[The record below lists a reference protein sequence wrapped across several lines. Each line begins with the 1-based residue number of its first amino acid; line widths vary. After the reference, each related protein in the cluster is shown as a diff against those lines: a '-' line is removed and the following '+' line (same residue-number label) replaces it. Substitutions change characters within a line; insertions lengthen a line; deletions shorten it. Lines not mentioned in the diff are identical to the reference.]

1 MHSHSI
7 KEAMAYLKTTEKGLK
22 TADAAKRLAKYGLN
36 EIKPE
41 KKLTKLKLFISQF
54 KDPIVYVLLA
64 AIILSLLVH
73 KPADAAIIGIILII
87 NSTFGF
93 IQEYRAEQ
101 AIALLKKFETVNVR
115 VIRDGI
121 EQTIDAKYLVPG
133 DAITLEAGDKVP
145 ADARI
150 FWSLDLE
157 TNEAVLTG
165 ESEPVGKSL
174 KILQPDA
181 PLAERTNMVF
191 SGTVIVRGRA
201 KAIVTATNDTTEIG
215 KIAILVKT
223 SADTITPLQ
232 KRLHE
237 LGKWLTV
244 IAVIASAVI
253 IPVGL
258 LRHLL
263 FYDVLMQAVSL
274 AVSAIPEGLPAVVTV
289 CLALGVR
296 RMVKRK
302 AIVKRL
308 KSVETLGSVTVICSD
323 KTGTITKN
331 EMTVTEIFAN
341 GELITVSG
349 SGYSTK
355 GGFSVDGKK
364 LDTQRIR
371 LLLKTVA
378 SCNNA
383 TLEVGDPTEIALLVA
398 AKKAGVQMDENRISE
413 VPFTSDRKYM
423 LIKHNGAVYVKGALE
438 KVLEM
443 CSHIIINGKKRRILP
458 KDIAM
463 IGRAHNDMASKAL
476 RVLAVA
482 SGPSEKELA
491 FLGLV
496 GMIDPP
502 RPEIKDAIKLC
513 RLAGI
518 RPVMITG
525 DHRATAIAVA
535 RAVGI
540 TGDNLIG
547 EEIDKLSDEDLRKIV
562 GKVSVYCRTSS
573 EHKVRILEALQ
584 ANGEVVAMTGDGVN
598 DAPALKKAD
607 IGVAMNIKGTDVSKE
622 VADIILV
629 DDNFASIVGAV
640 REGRVIYANIKK
652 FIKFLLSA
660 NFDEIAIIVSAVLF
674 GLPLPLLPVQ
684 ILWINLMTDGLPALA
699 LGVDPAE
706 PGIMALKPRP
716 PKESIFKGMLGFLI
730 TATLLAFAISF
741 AVFLYGLKTGSL
753 EHTRTLVLSVA
764 IFIELFLVFNVRSER
779 SAFSFSPFSN
789 RWLLGAVA
797 SAAILHLS
805 LIYSPLAGYFGLVPL
820 SLMEVLA
827 LIGLSSLVFVI
838 FESWK
843 IFREFVLKK

>member
-1 MHSHSI
+1 
-7 KEAMAYLKTTEKGLK
+7 MAHLKTSEEGLK

-54 KDPIVYVLLA
+54 KDPVVYVLLA
-64 AIILSLLVH
+64 AVILSLFVH
-73 KPADAAIIGIILII
+73 KFADAAIIGIILII
-87 NSTFGF
+87 NSVFGF

-101 AIALLKKFETVNVR
+101 AIALLKKFETANVR

-121 EQTIDAKYLVPG
+121 EQLIDARYLVPG
-133 DAITLEAGDKVP
+133 DVIVLEAGDKVP
-145 ADARI
+145 ADARL
-150 FWSLDLE
+150 FWNLDIE
-157 TNEAVLTG
+157 ANEAVLTG
-165 ESEPVGKSL
+165 ESEPVGKNL
-174 KILQPDA
+174 KAMQPDT
-181 PLAERTNMVF
+181 PLAERANMVF
-191 SGTVIVRGRA
+191 SGTIIVRGRA
-201 KAIVTATNDTTEIG
+201 KAVVTATNDTTEIG
-215 KIAILVKT
+215 KIAVLVRT
-223 SADTITPLQ
+223 SADTVTPLQ

-244 IAVIASAVI
+244 TAIVASAII

-258 LRHLL
+258 LRHLPL
-263 FYDVLMQAVSL
+263 YDVLMQTVSL

-331 EMTVTEIFAN
+331 EMTVTEIFDSN
-341 GELITVSG
+341 ELIPVSG

-355 GGFSVDGKK
+355 GGFFAGGKK
-364 LDTQRIR
+364 ISPQRIEP
-371 LLLKTVA
+371 LLKAAA

-398 AKKAGVQMDENRISE
+398 AEKAEVQREENRISE
-413 VPFTSDRKYM
+413 ILFTSDRKYM
-423 LIKHNGAVYVKGALE
+423 LTRYNDAVYVKGALE
-438 KVLEM
+438 KVQKM

-458 KDIAM
+458 KDIAT
-463 IGRAHNDMASKAL
+463 ISKAHNEMAGRAL

-482 SGPSEKELA
+482 SGPSEKEIA

-502 RPEIKDAIKLC
+502 RPEIKDAIRLC

-525 DHRATAIAVA
+525 DHRATAVAIA

-540 TGDNLIG
+540 TGDDLLG
-547 EEIDKLSDEDLRKIV
+547 EEIDKLNDEDLRKIA

-573 EHKVRILEALQ
+573 EHKVRILNALQ

-607 IGVAMNIKGTDVSKE
+607 VGVAMNIKGTDVSKE

-629 DDNFASIVGAV
+629 DDNFASIVSAV
-640 REGRVIYANIKK
+640 SEGRVIYANIKK
-652 FIKFLLSA
+652 FIKFLLST
-660 NFDEIAIIVSAVLF
+660 NFSAITVIISAVLLR
-674 GLPLPLLPVQ
+674 LPLPLIPIQ
-684 ILWINLMTDGLPALA
+684 ILWINLVTDGLPALA
-699 LGVDPAE
+699 LSVDPAE
-706 PGIMALKPRP
+706 PGVMARKPRL
-716 PKESIFKGMLGFLI
+716 PKEGILKSMFGFLI
-730 TATLLAFAISF
+730 AATLFASILLF

-753 EHTRTLVLSVA
+753 ERTRTLVLSVA
-764 IFIELFLVFNVRSER
+764 IFVELFLVFNARSEK
-779 SAFSFSPFSN
+779 SIFSFSPFSN

-797 SAAILHLS
+797 SAWVLHLG
-805 LIYSPLAGYFGLVPL
+805 LVYSPLASYFGLVPL

-827 LIGLSSLVFVI
+827 LLGLSSSVFVI
-838 FESWK
+838 LESWK
-843 IFREFVLKK
+843 IFREFVLKKDN